1 MLKKMIS
8 QLLVKILVR
17 KSKIIEKHVIA
28 NRFVFLKI
36 KMPKKVTWIPGDK
49 VQIVVGAKDLRS
61 YTPYTF
67 DLDQKTFS
75 TLIYNHGNG
84 PGALWANSVA
94 TSARTEVFGPRRSF
108 VDQDDDHMYLF
119 FGDETSM
126 GLAYALRLRLYHA
139 YFEVNNE
146 KLSALALHY
155 LTLTPFSLF
164 ERRDNLRHINS
175 IVEQMTLLLSTNR
188 HQNFLIILS
197 GHKWSAEYLEAALL
211 EIFHRLEIT
220 NARIIKK
227 HYWGHK
233 DQQKTQTMSEQMNQE
248 TTAIIS

>member
-8 QLLVKILVR
+8 QLLVKILIR

-49 VQIVVGAKDLRS
+49 VQIIVGAKDLRS
-61 YTPYTF
+61 YTPYAF
-67 DLDQKTFS
+67 DLDKKTFS

-84 PGALWANSVA
+84 PGALWAHSVA

-108 VDQDDDHMYLF
+108 VDQNDEHMYLF

-126 GLAYALRLRLYHA
+126 GLAYALRLRLHHA

-146 KLSALALHY
+146 KLSTLALQY
-155 LTLTPFSLF
+155 LTLSPISLF
-164 ERRDNLRHINS
+164 ERKENQSHIHS
-175 IVEQMTLLLSTNR
+175 IVEQMASLLLANK
-188 HQNFLIILS
+188 HQIYLIILS
-197 GHKWSAEYLEAALL
+197 GHKWRAEYLERALL
-211 EIFHRLEIT
+211 EIFHRLEIA

-233 DQQKTQTMSEQMNQE
+233 DQQKIQKMSEQMNQE
-248 TTAIIS
+248 TAAIIS